1 MGRKVDIHANVDV
14 YHVAD
19 VLIVLKMISEVIS
32 ENDNSWKE
40 QFSMLSTHIL
50 ATRSL
55 EI

>member
-40 QFSMLSTHIL
+40 QFFHAQYTHTSNPI
-50 ATRSL
+50 T
-55 EI
+55 

>member
-19 VLIVLKMISEVIS
+19 VLKMISEVIS
-32 ENDNSWKE
+32 ENDNSWGNS
-40 QFSMLSTHIL
+40 FSMLSTHIL